1 MLFLCVRGLPGLQ
14 GPQGATGRLWGRY
27 WGVGGVGGVRRGPI
41 TGAPVL
47 GCAGKGRVN
56 TLHKQLPYA
65 MMGGNSPGR
74 RCGEAHTL
82 SSRHLLGS
90 WHDQALC

>member
-14 GPQGATGRLWGRY
+14 GPQGATGRLWGRHLRR
-27 WGVGGVGGVRRGPI
+27 GGGVRRGPI
-41 TGAPVL
+41 TGAPVP

-74 RCGEAHTL
+74 RCGEAHTS